1 MLGMQ
6 RRRNCLP
13 QLPAKGSVLKTKR
26 YISPPL
32 VDQRFLRADFAADIA
47 LSQLR
52 RHLLTFCLTGA
63 IILGSGAPL
72 AAERFGT
79 ADGTP
84 TSPVL
89 VELFTSEGWSS
100 CPPADAL
107 VERMDS
113 LQPVPGV
120 QLIVLSEH
128 VDYWNHDGWKDP
140 YSSSSLTDRQSSYVH
155 ALGLKTAY
163 TPQILV
169 DGDMELRANDAQ
181 QISEALQKAGTNP
194 KVPIRITSATV
205 DANPTAVRGHV
216 EADGSSMKHNAD
228 IYAVI
233 ALDHAE
239 SQVSSGENR
248 GRHLTHVAVVLEI
261 AKVGKLEKGKP
272 ISRDFQVKYKLPQTN
287 STPIRVVA
295 VIQEPGSGK
304 VLGAA
309 LQKLTN

>member
-1 MLGMQ
+1 
-6 RRRNCLP
+6 
-13 QLPAKGSVLKTKR
+13 LKTKR
-26 YISPPL
+26 YIAPPA
-32 VDQRFLRADFAADIA
+32 VDQRFLRANFAAGIA
-47 LSQLR
+47 LPQLR
-52 RHLLTFCLTGA
+52 RHLLSFCLTSA
-63 IILGSGAPL
+63 IVLGSGASL

-79 ADGTP
+79 ADATP

-89 VELFTSEGWSS
+89 VELFTSEGCSS

-140 YSSSSLTDRQSSYVH
+140 YSSASLTERQSSYVH

-169 DGDMELRANDAQ
+169 DGDMELRTNDAQ
-181 QISEALQKAGTNP
+181 QVSEALQKAGTSP
-194 KVPIRITSATV
+194 KVPIRIISAAV
-205 DANPTAVRGHV
+205 DANPTAVRGHI
-216 EADGSSMKHNAD
+216 EADGRSMKHNAD

-239 SQVSSGENR
+239 SQVPSGENR

-272 ISRDFQVKYKLPQTN
+272 FSHDFQMKYKLPQTN

>member
-1 MLGMQ
+1 M
-6 RRRNCLP
+6 
-13 QLPAKGSVLKTKR
+13 KTKR
-26 YISPPL
+26 YIAPPA
-32 VDQRFLRADFAADIA
+32 VDQRFLRANFAAGIA
-47 LSQLR
+47 LPQLR
-52 RHLLTFCLTGA
+52 RHLLSFCLTSA
-63 IILGSGAPL
+63 IVLGSGASL

-79 ADGTP
+79 ADATP

-89 VELFTSEGWSS
+89 VELFTSEGCSS

-140 YSSSSLTDRQSSYVH
+140 YSSASLTERQSSYVH

-169 DGDMELRANDAQ
+169 DGDMELRTNDAQ
-181 QISEALQKAGTNP
+181 QVSEALQKAGTSP
-194 KVPIRITSATV
+194 KVPIRIISAAV
-205 DANPTAVRGHV
+205 DANPTAVRGHI
-216 EADGSSMKHNAD
+216 EADGRSMKHNAD

-239 SQVSSGENR
+239 SQVPSGENR

-272 ISRDFQVKYKLPQTN
+272 FSHDFQMKYKLPQTN

>member
-1 MLGMQ
+1 
-6 RRRNCLP
+6 
-13 QLPAKGSVLKTKR
+13 LKTTR
-26 YISPPL
+26 HVSPPL
-32 VDQRFLRADFAADIA
+32 LDRRFLRADFAADIV
-47 LSQLR
+47 LRQLR
-52 RHLLTFCLTGA
+52 RHLLSFCLTGA
-63 IILGSGAPL
+63 IAVGSGGPL

-79 ADGTP
+79 ADATA

-89 VELFTSEGWSS
+89 VELFTSEGCSS

-107 VERMDS
+107 VERMDA

-128 VDYWNHDGWKDP
+128 VDYWDHDGWKDP
-140 YSSSSLTDRQSSYVH
+140 YSSSSITDRQSSYVH

-181 QISEALQKAGTNP
+181 QVSEALQKAGTSP
-194 KVPIRITSATV
+194 KVPIRITSATL
-205 DANPTAVRGHV
+205 DANPMAVRGHI
-216 EADGSSMKHNAD
+216 EADGGSMKHNAD

-239 SQVSSGENR
+239 SQVSSGENK
-248 GRHLTHVAVVLEI
+248 GRHLAHVAVVLEI
-261 AKVGKLEKGKP
+261 AKVGKLEKGKTL
-272 ISRDFQVKYKLPQTN
+272 SRDFQVKYKLPQTD

-295 VIQEPGSGK
+295 VIQESGSGK

-309 LQKLTN
+309 LQKLPN

>member
-1 MLGMQ
+1 
-6 RRRNCLP
+6 
-13 QLPAKGSVLKTKR
+13 
-26 YISPPL
+26 
-32 VDQRFLRADFAADIA
+32 
-47 LSQLR
+47 
-52 RHLLTFCLTGA
+52 LTGA

-89 VELFTSEGWSS
+89 VELFTSEGCSS

-272 ISRDFQVKYKLPQTN
+272 FSRDFQVKYKLPQTN

>member
-1 MLGMQ
+1 
-6 RRRNCLP
+6 
-13 QLPAKGSVLKTKR
+13 LKATR
-26 YISPPL
+26 HVSPPL
-32 VDQRFLRADFAADIA
+32 LDRRFLRADFAADIA
-47 LSQLR
+47 LLQLR
-52 RHLLTFCLTGA
+52 RHLLSFCLTGA
-63 IILGSGAPL
+63 IALGSGAPL
-72 AAERFGT
+72 AAERLAT
-79 ADGTP
+79 ADATA

-89 VELFTSEGWSS
+89 VELFTSEGCSS

-107 VERMDS
+107 VERMDA

-140 YSSSSLTDRQSSYVH
+140 YSSSSITDRQSSYVH

-169 DGDMELRANDAQ
+169 DGDRELRANDAQ
-181 QISEALQKAGTNP
+181 QVSEALQKAGTSP
-194 KVPIRITSATV
+194 KVPIRITSAIM
-205 DANPTAVRGHV
+205 DANPTAVRGHI
-216 EADGSSMKHNAD
+216 EADGGSMKHNAD

-239 SQVSSGENR
+239 SQVSSGENK
-248 GRHLTHVAVVLEI
+248 GRHLAHVAVVLEI
-261 AKVGKLEKGKP
+261 AKVGKLEKGKTL
-272 ISRDFQVKYKLPQTN
+272 SRDFQVKYKLPQTD

-309 LQKLTN
+309 LQKLPN